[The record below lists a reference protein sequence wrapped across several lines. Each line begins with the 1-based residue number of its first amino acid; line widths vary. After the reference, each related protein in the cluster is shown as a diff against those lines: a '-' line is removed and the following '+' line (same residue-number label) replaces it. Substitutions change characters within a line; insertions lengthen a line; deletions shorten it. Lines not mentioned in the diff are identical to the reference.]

1 MATTRTTKPKPAVK
15 AKAVP
20 STATAAAAPAL
31 KASKPRVKAVKP
43 VPAEPV
49 TPVAAVPAAME
60 AAPPAVEATADFIE
74 TTAAEAPP
82 LVEAAVDLVEAVVEP
97 VADVAEKTVSTVTE
111 TAAKAVRAA
120 ETGLKSV
127 EKAAITGKKSAEK
140 AVKAGT
146 EKITR
151 TFEHALSTSKE
162 KYETVMQSFS
172 DISAVGREN
181 MDAVVSAG
189 TVFAKGIEAVNAEI
203 AAISK
208 RNLED
213 SVAAMKAL
221 VAARSPKEYFELH
234 SDLMKTSWN
243 HMVADTTKIG
253 EMLGEYSKDA
263 MAPIQ
268 SRVTAAM
275 EKLSKPVAL

>member
-1 MATTRTTKPKPAVK
+1 MATTRITRPRTAAKP
-15 AKAVP
+15 KAVP
-20 STATAAAAPAL
+20 PTAPAAAAPAL
-31 KASKPRVKAVKP
+31 KAAKPRAKAVKP

-49 TPVAAVPAAME
+49 TPVAAVPAAIE
-60 AAPPAVEATADFIE
+60 AAPPAVEATADLIE
-74 TTAAEAPP
+74 TTVAETLP
-82 LVEAAVDLVEAVVEP
+82 LVEAAVEP
-97 VADVAEKTVSTVTE
+97 VADVAEKTASAVKE
-111 TAAKAVRAA
+111 TAAKAVKAA

-127 EKAAITGKKSAEK
+127 EKAAIAGKKTAEK

-172 DISAVGREN
+172 DISAVGRDN

-213 SVAAMKAL
+213 SIAAVKAL
-221 VAARSPKEYFELH
+221 AAAKSAKEYFELQ
-234 SDLMKTSWN
+234 SDLMKTSWD
-243 HMVADTTKIG
+243 HMVSDTTKIG

-268 SRVTAAM
+268 SRMTAAM
-275 EKLSKPVAL
+275 EKLSKPLAL